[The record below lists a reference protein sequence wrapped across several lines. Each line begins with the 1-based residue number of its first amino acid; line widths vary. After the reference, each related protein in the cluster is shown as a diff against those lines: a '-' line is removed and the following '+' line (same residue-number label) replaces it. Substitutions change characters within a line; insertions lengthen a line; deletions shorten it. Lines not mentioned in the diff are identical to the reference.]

1 MADTEQGDLSREQVI
16 SLISKHAKELASLA
30 RNQGCETL
38 YYLLQTAAEQAEK
51 ELGSHSGGEGGTK
64 ATGST

>member
-1 MADTEQGDLSREQVI
+1 MADTEDGDLTREQVI
-16 SLISKHAKELASLA
+16 SLISRHAKQLAVLA

-51 ELGSHSGGEGGTK
+51 ELGSRSDGES
-64 ATGST
+64 A

>member
-51 ELGSHSGGEGGTK
+51 ELD
-64 ATGST
+64 